1 LPIDAV
7 DGRRS
12 WRVIYV
18 DGVDDRFDPLK
29 TVQMSA
35 LRQPDEEFVQ
45 RAGER
50 FVERLSALVGRYRS
64 EGRDPSAL
72 LGPPEELAERVL
84 ASHAPEASPWD
95 ELIGPFQRTDRVQA
109 RLGITRQAVAAK
121 AARRR
126 LLRVF
131 TSDGVALFPV
141 WQFDGSRIAV
151 GLAEVMALFPEEAV
165 DGWTLAGW
173 LRTED
178 PELEAVPVD
187 LIRAGEGDVVRLV
200 ARRAAAALAG

>member
-1 LPIDAV
+1 V
-7 DGRRS
+7 
-12 WRVIYV
+12 
-18 DGVDDRFDPLK
+18 
-29 TVQMSA
+29 SA
-35 LRQPDEEFVQ
+35 LRQPDEDFVL

-72 LGPPEELAERVL
+72 LGPPEELAERAL
-84 ASHAPEASPWD
+84 AAQAPDASPWD
-95 ELIGPFQRTDRVQA
+95 ELIGPFQRTDGVQA

-141 WQFDGSRIAV
+141 WQFDGGRV
-151 GLAEVMALFPEEAV
+151 TDGLAEVLALFPEDAV

-173 LRTED
+173 LCTED
-178 PELEAVPVD
+178 PELEAVPME
-187 LIRAGEGDVVRLV
+187 LIRAGEGEVVRLV
-200 ARRAAAALAG
+200 ARRAAAALAA